1 MKWKNVLFVVA
12 AFVCAITVMA
22 PPAKAW
28 NCPTGQHRVQAP
40 AGTPTTAPYYDVVE
54 GIAFICEPD
63 TPTTPTTP
71 SPSTQNQS
79 QNQQQN
85 QSQSQNS
92 TTTSNSNATGG
103 NSSSTAN
110 GGSSVLK
117 NVGNSTLT
125 NSGNSSNKNVNTA
138 TGGAGGSSSSQL
150 TSTTSSQSSAQ
161 NNGNNSNNSSSTYN
175 EVRQNPGAYAPTN
188 FNTAPCTKGFS
199 GGASTPA
206 VAATL
211 GIATTDKGCDS
222 RQTAV
227 IFHGIGNDFAAAKIL
242 CSTSASKRAK
252 LTLTECLNIVAP
264 APVVIPAPIPAPA
277 PTVIVVPTPAPVAAI
292 IPPTQI
298 EVPKVQS
305 TGTLVEIGECKL
317 VNGQITNVC
326 KRILD
331 DAILRLNNL
340 PNSNLRVTGPI
351 EATQA
356 VKYLKSRVSPSR
368 VEYTF
373 SDDQNA
379 TVAFEIWS
387 AQ

>member
-1 MKWKNVLFVVA
+1 MKWTNVIFAVA
-12 AFVCAITVMA
+12 LTATTATLTA
-22 PPAKAW
+22 NPAHAW

-40 AGTPTTAPYYDVVE
+40 KGTPTTAPYYDVVE
-54 GIAFICEPD
+54 GIAFVCEPD
-63 TPTTPTTP
+63 GTTTSP

-85 QSQSQNS
+85 NSQSQNS
-92 TTTSNSNATGG
+92 TTTSNSNSNSSSGSKSTSTSTATGG
-103 NSSSTAN
+103 SATAT
-110 GGSSVLK
+110 GGSSAIK
-117 NVGNSTLT
+117 NSGNSTVS
-125 NSGNSSNKNVNTA
+125 NSGNSSNTNKNVAN
-138 TGGAGGSSSSQL
+138 GGAGGSA
-150 TSTTSSQSSAQ
+150 TS
-161 NNGNNSNNSSSTYN
+161 SNNSSGNVSSYSESYN
-175 EVRQNPGAYAPTN
+175 DVRQNPGAFAPSN
-188 FNTAPCTKGFS
+188 LNTAPCTKGFS

-211 GIATTDKGCDS
+211 GFATTDKGCDS

-242 CSTSASKRAK
+242 CSTSASKRAH
-252 LTLTECLNIVAP
+252 LTLQECLNIVAP

-298 EVPKVQS
+298 EIPKTVN
-305 TGTLVEIGECKL
+305 TGSLTEIGECKL
-317 VNGQITNVC
+317 VNNQITNVC

-340 PNSNLRVTGPI
+340 PTSILRVTGPI
-351 EATQA
+351 ESTQA

-373 SDDQNA
+373 SDEQNA
-379 TVAFEIWS
+379 TIAFEIWS
-387 AQ
+387 TQ

>member
-1 MKWKNVLFVVA
+1 MKWKNVLFAVA
-12 AFVCAITVMA
+12 LTVGFLSVTS
-22 PPAKAW
+22 PTKAW
-28 NCPTGQHRVQAP
+28 NCPSGQQRVQAP
-40 AGTPTTAPYYDVVE
+40 SGTPTTTPYYDVVE

-71 SPSTQNQS
+71 SLSTQNQS

-85 QSQSQNS
+85 NSQSQNS

-117 NVGNSTLT
+117 NVGNSALT
-125 NSGNSSNKNVNTA
+125 NSGNSSNKNVNVNTA
-138 TGGAGGSSSSQL
+138 TGGTGGSSSSQL

-175 EVRQNPGAYAPTN
+175 EVRQNPGAFAPAN
-188 FNTAPCTKGFS
+188 LNTAPCTKGFS
-199 GGASTPA
+199 GGGSTPA
-206 VAATL
+206 FAGTL
-211 GIATTDKGCDS
+211 GISTTDKGCDS

-227 IFHGIGNDFAAAKIL
+227 IFHGIGNDYAAAKVL
-242 CSTSASKRAK
+242 CSTSAAKRAH
-252 LTLTECLNIVAP
+252 LTLTDCLNIVVP
-264 APVVIPAPIPAPA
+264 PLPVQAPVPAAQPV
-277 PTVIVVPTPAPVAAI
+277 PTVIVVPAPAPVAAI
-292 IPPTQI
+292 VPPAVI
-298 EVPKVQS
+298 APKETTS
-305 TGTLVEIGECKL
+305 TLQEIGECKL
-317 VNGQITNVC
+317 VNSQITNVC

-340 PNSNLRVTGPI
+340 PNSTLRVTGPI

-368 VEYTF
+368 VEYIF
-373 SDDQNA
+373 SDEQNS
-379 TVAFEIWS
+379 TIAFEIWS
-387 AQ
+387 VR

>member
-1 MKWKNVLFVVA
+1 MFVIVSFVVA
-12 AFVCAITVMA
+12 LLTAS
-22 PPAKAW
+22 PAKAW

-40 AGTPTTAPYYDVVE
+40 KGTPTTAPYYDVVE
-54 GIAFICEPD
+54 GIAFVCEPD

-79 QNQQQN
+79 QNQQQTN
-85 QSQSQNS
+85 SQSQNS
-92 TTTSNSNATGG
+92 TTTSNSNSNSSSGSKSTAASNSTATGG
-103 NSSSTAN
+103 SATAT
-110 GGSSVLK
+110 GGSSAIK
-117 NVGNSTLT
+117 NSGNSTLT
-125 NSGNSSNKNVNTA
+125 NSGNSSNSNNNKATA
-138 TGGAGGSSSSQL
+138 
-150 TSTTSSQSSAQ
+150 
-161 NNGNNSNNSSSTYN
+161 SNNSSGNVSTYSSTESYN

-188 FNTAPCTKGFS
+188 LNTAPCTKGFS

-242 CSTSASKRAK
+242 CSTSASKRAH
-252 LTLTECLNIVAP
+252 LTLEECLNIVAP

-298 EVPKVQS
+298 EIPKAVN
-305 TGTLVEIGECKL
+305 TGSLTEIGECKL

-340 PNSNLRVTGPI
+340 PTSTLRVTGPI
-351 EATQA
+351 ESTQA

-368 VEYTF
+368 VQYVF

-379 TVAFEIWS
+379 TVAFELWS
-387 AQ
+387 TQ